1 MASAIPVI
9 EQIHLAFAFLVLLC
23 ALLLGW
29 VQLGRRVMI
38 ALIGVQFLIGLIY
51 AGMLGKATP
60 PEVLWHALGAV
71 LATVAY
77 VAGRRLGDRSTS
89 PAVPI
94 VLSLVGLAL
103 LVGTAYVGLHMHG
116 MSAHA

>member
-9 EQIHLAFAFLVLLC
+9 NEIHYGFAFLVLLC

-38 ALIGVQFLIGLIY
+38 ALIGVQFLIGLVY
-51 AGMLGKATP
+51 AGLLGKATP
-60 PEVLWHALGAV
+60 PDVLWHVLGAV

-77 VAGRRLGDRSTS
+77 VAGRRLGDRSAS

-94 VLSLVGLAL
+94 ALSLLGLLL
-103 LVGTAYVGLHMHG
+103 LVGTAWVGLHMHS
-116 MSAHA
+116 MTAHA

>member
-9 EQIHLAFAFLVLLC
+9 EQIHLGFAFLVLLC

-38 ALIGVQFLIGLIY
+38 ALVGVQFLIGMIY
-51 AGMLGKATP
+51 AALLGKATP
-60 PEVLWHALGAV
+60 PDVLWHVLGAV

-94 VLSLVGLAL
+94 ALSLLGLL
-103 LVGTAYVGLHMHG
+103 LLIGTAYVGVHMHDV
-116 MSAHA
+116 SAHA